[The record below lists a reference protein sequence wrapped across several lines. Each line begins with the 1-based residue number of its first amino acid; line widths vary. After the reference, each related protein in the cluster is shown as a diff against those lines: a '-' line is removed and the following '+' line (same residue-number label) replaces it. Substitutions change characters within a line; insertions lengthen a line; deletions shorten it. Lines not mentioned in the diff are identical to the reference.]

1 MSMGNFS
8 HFNTKAWDMNS
19 LKGNP
24 ASAPPCADTSFK
36 FQELET
42 EGTYGDPISL
52 THWFIHSFSKCPWS
66 VCYMLSNGRQWT

>member
-8 HFNTKAWDMNS
+8 HFNTKAQDMNS

-42 EGTYGDPISL
+42 EGTYGDR
-52 THWFIHSFSKCPWS
+52 SFSPFL
-66 VCYMLSNGRQWT
+66 VTTFRQDLKYL